1 MPANLTP
8 QYIEAEQHFKE
19 AKTIPEKLAALE
31 EMLATIPKHKG
42 TEKLQADIKR
52 RISKLK
58 TEQQTK
64 KGPAREKGFF
74 IEKEGAGQVVLVG
87 PPNTGKSSLLSMLT
101 NAIPEIADYPFTTRM
116 PQPGMME
123 FENIKIQIVDL
134 PPLDEQFTEPWVMNI
149 IRNADAVLLVI
160 DMSDDNALD
169 SLDALLKLVSN
180 SKIYFTLKDFNSSL
194 SVSKIFK
201 KTVLVANKMDKE
213 DAGERLKILKE
224 FYGDP
229 FPVYEISCKDSR
241 NLEQLKR
248 VIFDLLDI
256 IRIYTKTPGKA
267 PKKTKPFIGKKNDT
281 VLDVASMVHK
291 DFAFKLKYA
300 RIWGSQKYPGQMVQ
314 KDYVLH
320 DEDIVEFHI

>member
-58 TEQQTK
+58 NEQQTK
-64 KGPAREKGFF
+64 KGPAREKGLFV
-74 IEKEGAGQVVLVG
+74 EKEGAGQVVLVG
-87 PPNTGKSSLLSMLT
+87 TPNTGKSSLLSRLT

-116 PQPGMME
+116 PMPGMME
-123 FENIKIQIVDL
+123 FENIKIQIVDM
-134 PPLDEQFTEPWVMNI
+134 PPIDEQLTEPWVMNI
-149 IRNADAVLLVI
+149 IRNADAVLLVV
-160 DMSDDNALD
+160 DLSDDNALD
-169 SLDALLKLVSN
+169 SLDTLLKITSN
-180 SKIYFTLKDFNSSL
+180 SKIFFNLKNFNSSA
-194 SVSKIFK
+194 SMSKIFK
-201 KTVLVANKMDKE
+201 KTAITANKIDTAG
-213 DAGERLKILKE
+213 AGERLKIFKE
-224 FYGDP
+224 FYGDS
-229 FPVYEISCKDSR
+229 FPVYEISCRESR

-248 VIFDLLDI
+248 AIFELLDI
-256 IRIYTKTPGKA
+256 IRIYTKMPGKA
-267 PKKTKPFIGKKNDT
+267 PDKTKPFIGKKNDT

-320 DEDIVEFHI
+320 DEDVVELHI

>member
-58 TEQQTK
+58 NEQQAK

-74 IEKEGAGQVVLVG
+74 VEKEGAGQVVLAG
-87 PPNTGKSSLLSMLT
+87 IPNSGKSSILSLLT

-116 PQPGMME
+116 PLPGMME

-134 PPLDEQFTEPWVMNI
+134 PPIDEQITEPWVMNI
-149 IRNADAVLLVI
+149 IRNGDAVLLVV
-160 DMSDDNALD
+160 DMSDDSVID
-169 SLDALLKLVSN
+169 SLDTLLKIAAN
-180 SKIYFTLKDFNSSL
+180 SKIYFNLRDFISSTA
-194 SVSKIFK
+194 VSKIFK
-201 KTVLVANKMDKE
+201 KTALVANKMDKE
-213 DAGERLKILKE
+213 DAGERLKILKD
-224 FYGDP
+224 FYGDS
-229 FPVYEISCKDSR
+229 FTVYEISCKDNR

-256 IRIYTKTPGKA
+256 IRIYTKMPGKA
-267 PKKTKPFIGKKNDT
+267 PEKSKPFIAKKNDT

-320 DEDIVEFHI
+320 DEDVVEFHI